1 METLDVEQCYAE
13 FSFISVGELDIHP
26 KQLGSMPYRNFRVPI
41 YEHTDNK
48 TIIHSSKRFFYF
60 PIPFLNYTS
69 AVGERNNVTGQHEL
83 RLSVQM
89 WNEEVEK
96 QITSYVGELMGKCV
110 YNNQIEVVPFEK
122 VISACHL
129 DQSLAV

>member
-1 METLDVEQCYAE
+1 
-13 FSFISVGELDIHP
+13 
-26 KQLGSMPYRNFRVPI
+26 MPYRNFRVPI

-48 TIIHSSKRFFYF
+48 TIIHSSKQFFYF

-110 YNNQIEVVPFEK
+110 YYNQIEVVLFDK